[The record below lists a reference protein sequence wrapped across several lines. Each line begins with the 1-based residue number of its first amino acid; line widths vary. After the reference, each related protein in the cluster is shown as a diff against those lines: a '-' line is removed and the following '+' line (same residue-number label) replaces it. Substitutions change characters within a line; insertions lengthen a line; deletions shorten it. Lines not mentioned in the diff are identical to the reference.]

1 MRYKCGQVIWDKNY
15 QKYMLI
21 IGYDENKGTY
31 LVDDH
36 KVMQMS
42 EKDIDMFKSLNYN
55 KENLKKTNDDQK
67 IVFNLLKRE
76 G

>member
-21 IGYDENKGTY
+21 IGYDEKKGTY

-55 KENLKKTNDDQK
+55 KENLKKANDDQK